1 MDSAK
6 AYFNEHPFGV
16 TFGVWGTVLGI
27 TLMRLAKKQ
36 VSLTCLQTGGTTS
49 SSCRLLFR
57 LFRRPVQIPTN
68 VKIIEARI
76 IAQAGLLGGA
86 AAFGLS
92 TYLGGED
99 KGKRKVATSSW
110 KVRDDFDLPAGKKPA
125 HLEAAAH
132 AEHAAAAPAAAAH
145 APEIK

>member
-1 MDSAK
+1 MESAK

-27 TLMRLAKKQ
+27 TLMRLAKKN
-36 VSLTCLQTGGTTS
+36 
-49 SSCRLLFR
+49 
-57 LFRRPVQIPTN
+57 IPTN

-92 TYLGGED
+92 TYLGGDD
-99 KGKRKVATSSW
+99 KHKRKVATSSW
-110 KVRDDFDLPAGKKPA
+110 KVRDDFDLPAKPA
-125 HLEAAAH
+125 QAAAEKH
-132 AEHAAAAPAAAAH
+132 VAAAPADAAH
-145 APEIK
+145 APEMK